1 MKGKESRR
9 GRKNKDSYSFLKT
22 RSKKVSLVET
32 TTINSWI
39 LSHCAFCKPA
49 RQLKCEQKKKLV
61 TAGEK
66 GMWESLVPK
75 SKMNKDFNA

>member
-1 MKGKESRR
+1 VNR
-9 GRKNKDSYSFLKT
+9 
-22 RSKKVSLVET
+22 
-32 TTINSWI
+32 
-39 LSHCAFCKPA
+39 
-49 RQLKCEQKKKLV
+49 KKKLV